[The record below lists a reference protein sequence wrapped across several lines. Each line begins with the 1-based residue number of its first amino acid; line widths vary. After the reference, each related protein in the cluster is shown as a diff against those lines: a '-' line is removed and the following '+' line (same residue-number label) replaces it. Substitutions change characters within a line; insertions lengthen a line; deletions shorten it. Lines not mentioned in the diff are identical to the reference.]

1 MEKQLKILKEILE
14 IQELNNKRNTA
25 LWQLRE
31 NFEKEITLLKIEL
44 PERMKISNRNDDYFD
59 FIHTGDIYDI
69 YFLDSIEFR
78 IEIKLTPYKGIRNGA
93 EFKSHPII
101 RFNHFDLDNCL
112 AETSF
117 LANNKIEFHEETSI
131 TYPLIKNNGYD
142 ADETILKFEKE
153 EDFAKIQQYLKL
165 HTQELLDF
173 FREAF

>member
-14 IQELNNKRNTA
+14 IQELSNKPNIA
-25 LWQLRE
+25 LGQLRE
-31 NFEKEITLLKIEL
+31 TFERDLILLKIDL
-44 PERMKISNRNDDYFD
+44 PERMKISNRHDDHFD
-59 FIHTGDIYDI
+59 FIHTDDIYDI

-78 IEIKLTPYKGIRNGA
+78 IEIKLTPYKGLRNGA
-93 EFKSHPII
+93 EFKSHAII

-112 AETSF
+112 RETSF

-142 ADETILKFEKE
+142 ADETILTFERK
-153 EDFAKIQQYLKL
+153 EDFAKIQHHLQA
-165 HTQELLDF
+165 HTRELLDF